1 MNKSIALCLA
11 LFGFLAPAIAD
22 THAQAKLYVRK
33 DGRDLRAAIELEV
46 DRGWH
51 AYHGPTKK
59 DMGPDDAIGNP
70 TVVHMTGTGVKWGD
84 VRYPTPRRIEQ
95 EYGSDDKPTWIYSHE
110 GKFVLYVRGA
120 LEAGAKGDDIGAD
133 VDGLTCEDKGSCV
146 PFKFTLSSSE
156 SGGDALFAKF
166 PSDLTSTPTASSGGS
181 ESPPGTGGPPST
193 TSTHAAVDGGAAKTI
208 DYDAVKFADYKPQA
222 EAQAHNLA
230 VWLLLA
236 FVAGVILNF
245 MPCVLPVVS
254 IKVLSFVQ
262 QAGESRARILSLGLS
277 FAAGIM
283 VVFVALA
290 ALAAFA
296 GKGWGEQFQDPR
308 FIVVM
313 IAIVFAFSL
322 SMFDVFE
329 IGVPSQVGA
338 LAGGIQKEGLGDA
351 FFKGIMATVLAT
363 PCSGPFLGSTL
374 AWAVTQQTLTI
385 FLVFLTIGL
394 GMAAPYVVLTA
405 NPAALKLVPKPGA
418 WMQTFK
424 QGMGF
429 LLLATVVYLM
439 TSLRSD
445 LLIFTIAFLL
455 FVALGCW
462 WWGKFATFDQKLGA
476 RLSTLGVVLA
486 FVLIGARVSFVDMRN
501 LFAGNSADRLAWVEF
516 DPELLA
522 KYHKDGRNVFVDF
535 TANWCPNC
543 KYNEVSVYESDEIR
557 ALIQKKAVVPM
568 KADITNDSPRTD
580 MIRRLMENLGARSIP
595 FCAVFPGDRP
605 NQPFTRLDVVTVS
618 TMKEIFEACPDP
630 KTSQAASPAS
640 SGSSSR

>member
-1 MNKSIALCLA
+1 
-11 LFGFLAPAIAD
+11 
-22 THAQAKLYVRK
+22 
-33 DGRDLRAAIELEV
+33 
-46 DRGWH
+46 
-51 AYHGPTKK
+51 
-59 DMGPDDAIGNP
+59 MGPDDAIGNP
-70 TVVHMTGTGVKWGD
+70 TVVHMTGNGAKWGD

-95 EYGSDDKPTWIYSHE
+95 EYGADDKPTWIYSHE
-110 GKFVLYVRGA
+110 GKFVLYVRGE
-120 LEAGAKGDDIGAD
+120 LEPGAKGDDVGAA
-133 VDGLTCEDKGSCV
+133 VEGLTCEDKGSCV
-146 PFKFTLSSSE
+146 PFKFELE
-156 SGGDALFAKF
+156 PSGSGSDALFAKF
-166 PSDLTSTPTASSGGS
+166 PSDLTSTPSATTA
-181 ESPPGTGGPPST
+181 GTTGAGGPSTAT
-193 TSTHAAVDGGAAKTI
+193 TSTGAAAGTPKSI

-222 EAQAHNLA
+222 EPQAHNLA

-283 VVFVALA
+283 VVFLGLA

-338 LAGGIQKEGLGDA
+338 LAGAVQKEGLGDA

-394 GMAAPYVVLTA
+394 GMALPYVVLTA
-405 NPAALKLVPKPGA
+405 NPAALKIVPKPGP

-424 QGMGF
+424 QAMGF

-445 LLIFTIAFLL
+445 LLIYTIAFLL

-462 WWGKFATFDQKLGA
+462 WWGRFATFDQKLGA

-486 FVLIGARVSFVDMRN
+486 FVLIGARVSFVDMRG
-501 LFAGNSADRLAWVEF
+501 LFAGSSGDRLAWVEL

-522 KYHKDGRNVFVDF
+522 KYHQDGRTVFVDF

-543 KYNEVSVYESDEIR
+543 KLNEINVYDSDEIR
-557 ALIQKKAVVPM
+557 ALIKKKDVVAM
-568 KADITNDSPRTD
+568 KADITNDSERTE
-580 MIRRLMENLGARSIP
+580 MIRRLMAKLGARSIP

-605 NQPFTRLDVVTVS
+605 LQPFTRLDIVTVS
-618 TMKEIFEACPDP
+618 EMKGILEACPDP
-630 KTSQAASPAS
+630 KRSPAGS
-640 SGSSSR
+640 PSGSGSSSK

>member
-59 DMGPDDAIGNP
+59 EMGPDDAIGNP
-70 TVVHMTGTGVKWGD
+70 TVVHMTGAGVKWGD
-84 VRYPTPRRIEQ
+84 VRYPTPKRIEQ

-110 GKFVLYVRGA
+110 GKFVLYVRGE
-120 LEAGAKGDDIGAD
+120 LDPGAKGDDIGAQ

-146 PFKFTLSSSE
+146 PFKFELTS
-156 SGGDALFAKF
+156 SGGGSDALFAKF
-166 PSDLTSTPTASSGGS
+166 PSDLAST
-181 ESPPGTGGPPST
+181 PST
-193 TSTHAAVDGGAAKTI
+193 TAGNGAPTGTEAATTTPANTATNSGASKSI
-208 DYDAVKFADYKPQA
+208 DYDAVKFADYKPRA
-222 EAQAHNLA
+222 EPQAHNLA

-429 LLLATVVYLM
+429 LLLATAVYLM

-486 FVLIGARVSFVDMRN
+486 FVLIGARISFVDMRN

-557 ALIQKKAVVPM
+557 ALVKKKDVVAM
-568 KADITNDSPRTD
+568 KADITNDGPRTD
-580 MIRRLMENLGARSIP
+580 MIRNGLMAKLGARSIP

-605 NQPFTRLDVVTVS
+605 LEPHTRLDIVTVA
-618 TMKEIFEACPDP
+618 TMRKIFEACPDP
-630 KTSQAASPAS
+630 KPANVKRDR
-640 SGSSSR
+640 G